1 MSSREES
8 PNWEERLREYKFG
21 DILCSNNRDDAE
33 SLQRVFRDAYRG
45 ELDGFKSRIA
55 VFGMTGSG
63 KSALINTIHKILNG
77 GEQGP
82 AVVQSAGGEGT
93 LSLEYFFLPHPGF
106 NMVDTRGFFDLDS
119 KIESA
124 EFFRILYGGVR
135 DGEVIDREELGARK
149 AASVGTAAHKM
160 NKPPLSRQVHTV
172 LWVIKADDIRLAN
185 DRYKDKFKFVR
196 YQLSQQG
203 ITIITVIT
211 HRDLIQDSVEEHKQV
226 IRNAQQ
232 VTGSHDVN
240 TFLISNWLD
249 GQQFYD
255 VIMQDHV
262 LTMMRRALECAE
274 NSVKLR
280 QTKRSLAERQ
290 DAARMAELR
299 RRGAK
304 MPTENYD
311 NSDMNS
317 NY

>member
-119 KIESA
+119 KIES
-124 EFFRILYGGVR
+124 V
-135 DGEVIDREELGARK
+135 
-149 AASVGTAAHKM
+149 
-160 NKPPLSRQVHTV
+160 
-172 LWVIKADDIRLAN
+172 RLAN